1 MPNHIPGWYMVNAG
15 INVDMTEYGLEGL
28 TLRARVNNLL
38 DWEATNVWHRNQLV
52 HGGSGNNYGS
62 ANAEG
67 GVIGQR
73 LSFGFNY
80 SY

>member
-1 MPNHIPGWYMVNAG
+1 MVNAG
-15 INVDMTEYGLEGL
+15 LNVDMSEFGFDGLI
-28 TLRARVNNLL
+28 LRARVHNLL
-38 DWEATNVWHRNQLV
+38 DWQATNVWHRNQLV
-52 HGGSGNNYGS
+52 HGGSGNNYGE

-67 GVIGQR
+67 GVIAQR

>member
-1 MPNHIPGWYMVNAG
+1 MVNAG
-15 INVDMTEYGLEGL
+15 LNVDMSEFGFDGL

-38 DWEATNVWHRNQLV
+38 DWEATNVWHRNQLRE
-52 HGGSGNNYGS
+52 GGVAGDYGF